1 MRRYKS
7 STLVAM
13 ADAALLTAKMSDV
26 QALLFVSLRSSC
38 FELFGG
44 WPRVRA
50 PYPVLLFGSHRPLRR
65 CALDSEPV

>member
-26 QALLFVSLRSSC
+26 QALLFVSLQLHYTEKVPMVVQSATHAMLHKSC
-38 FELFGG
+38 YIK
-44 WPRVRA
+44 A
-50 PYPVLLFGSHRPLRR
+50 
-65 CALDSEPV
+65 